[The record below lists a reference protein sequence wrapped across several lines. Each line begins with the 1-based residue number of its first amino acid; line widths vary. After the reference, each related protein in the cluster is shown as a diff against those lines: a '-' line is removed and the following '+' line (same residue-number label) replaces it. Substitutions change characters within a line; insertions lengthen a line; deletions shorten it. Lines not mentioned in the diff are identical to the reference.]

1 MKLRFYLDLG
11 PGSLTNPSGLWAT
24 TVPNTAYKD
33 PTRKRIAFDVTI
45 PDAILGVD
53 YVAPEVSKPEVIDES
68 S

>member
-1 MKLRFYLDLG
+1 MKLRFYVDL
-11 PGSLTNPSGLWAT
+11 SYAALINSAGLWAT

-53 YVAPEVSKPEVIDES
+53 YVAPEVSKPEVIDE
-68 S
+68 